1 MSSVS
6 PDSYSKVKVFLALL
20 FGISAIGFSP
30 ILVKVVTHESSF
42 LVAAVRTVLAFLVLV
57 PVYYFHKRKA
67 PKREVSGKEH
77 LWVAL
82 SGTMLGLHL
91 ICWIASIYYTSIA
104 SASVLVTTHPIL
116 LIIFERFVYK
126 YKFRTMVW
134 VGVFVAFFGSVVLG
148 YSDSGTE
155 SDFANPLLGNTL
167 AALAAAIFGVYFL
180 IGNRVRQRRDWLDY
194 VFPVYGYAAL
204 TAVIALVV
212 IEGFTFQLNGLL
224 LLVGL
229 GLALGPQ
236 VAGHGA
242 LNYAVKY
249 VSPTILATLILFEP
263 AISSVMA
270 YIFFD
275 EIPPPLS
282 FVGMAIILAGIIMT
296 WAKRR
301 SPDSTN

>member
-1 MSSVS
+1 MSAGT
-6 PDSYSKVKVFLALL
+6 PDSYSRLKVFLALL

-42 LVAAVRTVLAFLVLV
+42 LVAAVRTVLAFLALV
-57 PVYYFHKRKA
+57 PVYLFQKRKV
-67 PKREVSGKEH
+67 PKREVTTKEH
-77 LWVAL
+77 LWVAV
-82 SGTMLGLHL
+82 SGIMLGLHL
-91 ICWIASIYYTSIA
+91 ICWVASIYYTSIA

-126 YKFRTMVW
+126 YKFRAMVW
-134 VGVFVAFFGSVVLG
+134 IGVFVAFFGSVVLG

-155 SDFANPLLGNTL
+155 SEFANPLLGNSL
-167 AALAAAIFGVYFL
+167 AVLAAAIFGIYFL
-180 IGNRVRQRRDWLDY
+180 IGNRVRQKRDWLEY

-212 IEGFTFQLNGLL
+212 IEGFTFELNGLL

-270 YIFFD
+270 YLFFD
-275 EIPPPLS
+275 EVPPPLS
-282 FVGMAIILAGIIMT
+282 FVGMGIILTGIIMT
-296 WAKRR
+296 WAKRKKTENE
-301 SPDSTN
+301 S